1 MGECLS
7 LRTCGLASINIF
19 PLKLKTQVFK
29 GMSAVHSKLW
39 LLFLH
44 MQGSIKVELLIHC

>member
-7 LRTCGLASINIF
+7 LQICSLASINIF
-19 PLKLKTQVFK
+19 QLKLKTQVFK

-44 MQGSIKVELLIHC
+44 RQGSISLNLRY